1 MELDQLIGLSWQAF
15 ILPVTIIA
23 GGSNGFSLA
32 ACESGAEMF
41 LLDRSGNR
49 CPVQISVA
57 SICLD
62 GREHDLVSFTD
73 ISHRKQVETDLE
85 ESRETFSAIVECSLD
100 GIVILSMHGQILF
113 INSAAAR
120 FYAEAKEDLIGRPFG
135 CFVAIGEPMEMLF
148 PPQSDSQ
155 VMVEMRVADSRWKGE
170 PALVATLRDITE
182 RKKLEDSIRHMATH
196 DELTGLANR
205 NLLPLQMKSIL
216 ALARR
221 KGTRVA
227 VLFIDLDNFK
237 PINDNFGHA
246 VGDLV
251 LKETAQR
258 LISGLRASDLVA
270 RVGGDEFVVVLQ
282 EIPSKGALK
291 LAAERI
297 IKQISERIVLDGF
310 SCQLGASVGISL
322 FPDDADLSDDLIAKA
337 DAAMY
342 QVKHRTK
349 NSFCCYEPGME
360 LEPEGK

>member
-1 MELDQLIGLSWQAF
+1 M
-15 ILPVTIIA
+15 
-23 GGSNGFSLA
+23 
-32 ACESGAEMF
+32 
-41 LLDRSGNR
+41 
-49 CPVQISVA
+49 QISVA

-258 LISGLRASDLVA
+258 LIS
-270 RVGGDEFVVVLQ
+270 
-282 EIPSKGALK
+282 AL
-291 LAAERI
+291 EPPI
-297 IKQISERIVLDGF
+297 WS
-310 SCQLGASVGISL
+310 LGSVGMNLSL
-322 FPDDADLSDDLIAKA
+322 FCRK
-337 DAAMY
+337 Y
-342 QVKHRTK
+342 QVRVLLSWPRKGLSNRSVSGLYWMVSPV
-349 NSFCCYEPGME
+349 N
-360 LEPEGK
+360 LEPVSGSASFQMMRIYRTI